1 MPGYQ
6 GNNGY
11 SESSTSV
18 ELPGMKITA
27 QDGNAKEKAYIELGL
42 GVLALIAGG
51 VLPGGRKR

>member
-1 MPGYQ
+1 
-6 GNNGY
+6 
-11 SESSTSV
+11 
-18 ELPGMKITA
+18 MKITA